1 MLKLFKRW
9 APVLIVVITIFNI
22 IASYGADNSA
32 ALNAN
37 IVALVGWISIVFDEF
52 FDKKGDTDVSNS

>member
-9 APVLIVVITIFNI
+9 APVLIVVVTIFNI

-37 IVALVGWISIVFDEF
+37 IVALVGWIAIVFDEF
-52 FDKKGDTDVSNS
+52 FEKKGDADVSNS